1 MRRCDFIRFPCGAA
15 VSGPPMARAQPSG
28 SLRFRLF
35 LLALVLLLALAAQAL
50 GVAGAVAQN
59 ILTFRTFHC
68 GDGTEF
74 VAAFY
79 KGTNSAH
86 VQLDGKAMTLRRR
99 LSLSGTRYSA
109 SGVTLRI
116 KASRTTLTRGRQ
128 TTDCSSS

>member
-1 MRRCDFIRFPCGAA
+1 MRRRESITLLGGAA
-15 VSGPPMARAQPSG
+15 VRSLSARAQRPLV
-28 SLRFRLF
+28 SLRFRLL
-35 LLALVLLLALAAQAL
+35 LLARVLMLALAAQAL
-50 GVAGAVAQN
+50 GITGTVAQN

-68 GDGTEF
+68 RDGTEF

-79 KGTNSAH
+79 EGANSVN

-116 KASRTTLTRGRQ
+116 KANATTLTRGRQ
-128 TTDCSSS
+128 ATDCSSS